1 MPRETY
7 RIIRKVMI
15 RTLHLSVLQSY
26 HSSGWSFTY
35 PDRAVLQST
44 SVKSY
49 IAPTDAVKQNSNAE
63 SLTWSNR
70 KLVDDDVE
78 IDDAGENVDD
88 KDNEN
93 AVVGISTRKSD

>member
-1 MPRETY
+1 M
-7 RIIRKVMI
+7 
-15 RTLHLSVLQSY
+15 
-26 HSSGWSFTY
+26 
-35 PDRAVLQST
+35 
-44 SVKSY
+44 
-49 IAPTDAVKQNSNAE
+49 KQNSNAE